1 MEKMY
6 QTRRIYLLLIYSALI
21 IFLSLIVTD
30 ALAFN
35 IDQGVKAATDPLLKG
50 IKDHWGKAV
59 AISGVTT
66 AIVSD
71 GDMRTRA
78 VRAGIG
84 CGASGAVV
92 MAVLGFFT

>member
-1 MEKMY
+1 MY
-6 QTRRIYLLLIYSALI
+6 RIQTIYLLLTYGALV
-21 IFLSLIVTD
+21 IFLLLIAGD
-30 ALAFN
+30 ALAFD
-35 IDQGVKAATDPLLKG
+35 IDKGVKAATDPLLKG
-50 IKDHWGKAV
+50 ISEHWGKAV

-66 AIVSD
+66 AIVSE